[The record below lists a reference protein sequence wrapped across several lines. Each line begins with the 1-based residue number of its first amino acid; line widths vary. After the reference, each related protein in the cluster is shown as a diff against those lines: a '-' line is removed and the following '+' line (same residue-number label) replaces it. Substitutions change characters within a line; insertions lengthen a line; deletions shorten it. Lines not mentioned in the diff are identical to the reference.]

1 MSTSGISR
9 STLQRLPTYLTYLKT
24 LPEGGSPYIS
34 ATNIAAALGLGE
46 VQVRK
51 DLAAVTSGG
60 KPKVG
65 YVITDLI
72 RELDQFLG
80 YTDLSDAIIVGCG
93 KLGRALLDYQ
103 GFSQYGL
110 KLLAGFDNDPK
121 AVGITEHGQKIFPMD
136 KLGSFCSR
144 NRVSLAI
151 IAVPAA
157 HAQEVCDL
165 LVESGIRGILNMSA
179 VHLTVPKGIAV
190 SNENIAVSLAALA
203 AQVENHRRP

>member
-9 STLQRLPTYLTYLKT
+9 STLQRVPTYLTYLKT

-80 YTDLSDAIIVGCG
+80 YADADFLTAAA
-93 KLGRALLDYQ
+93 KLPSNG
-103 GFSQYGL
+103 
-110 KLLAGFDNDPK
+110 N
-121 AVGITEHGQKIFPMD
+121 H
-136 KLGSFCSR
+136 SFHRDAS
-144 NRVSLAI
+144 SLA
-151 IAVPAA
+151 
-157 HAQEVCDL
+157 
-165 LVESGIRGILNMSA
+165 
-179 VHLTVPKGIAV
+179 
-190 SNENIAVSLAALA
+190 ENIIPQFHAIVK
-203 AQVENHRRP
+203 